1 MRIIPLWLGM
11 IFNSFILYL
20 DQTPLHEACH
30 GNIAGKDSR
39 FLWLNHLVGFVC
51 GAILLHE
58 YKAFRYMHLA
68 HHRDTNDTEIDP
80 DHWVAVQGPLNVLCR
95 CFTIVFWYHQYF
107 WKHIASMRTS
117 RACARSPFTSR
128 RCMRCSTLS
137 PSVYRCT
144 AIGAKC

>member
-1 MRIIPLWLGM
+1 LSRHGGLAYRVRRRRHRLGVCARDDAWRHAHHPAVAWPDPQHL
-11 IFNSFILYL
+11 ILYL

-30 GNIAGKDSR
+30 GNIAGKDSNM
-39 FLWLNHLVGFVC
+39 LWLNHLVGYVC

-80 DHWVAVQGPLNVLCR
+80 DHWVAVQRPFRIMFR

-107 WKHIASMRTS
+107 WKHIAFH
-117 RACARSPFTSR
+117 AHIP
-128 RCMRCSTLS
+128 
-137 PSVYRCT
+137 
-144 AIGAKC
+144 